1 MTTCRILCLT
11 AALACF
17 AGTPAV
23 AQERGGDGAS
33 IGGGV
38 EEPETIAEIRVHG
51 NHTTPETEILALA
64 ALARGEPASAARLA
78 AAEHRLLASGR
89 FAAVEIRRRYR
100 SISNP
105 SEILVVLLVDEHDAV
120 TEDNLVPGPLAR
132 LRSAG
137 MWLPILGY
145 ADGYGLTY
153 GARVSI
159 IEPFGSRS
167 RLSMPLTWGG
177 ERKAAME
184 VERTF
189 GQVLARA
196 SVGLSRRVNPH
207 YDLPDARREITAT
220 FESAVRP
227 WLRAG
232 ANGRVARVAFGPAH
246 AWHQAA
252 GVQLT
257 FDTRVDPSFPRNAV
271 HATIGLDRV
280 RFGQGSAA
288 RASADVRGYAALG
301 GSTVLALRGAIVRAA
316 APLPPSEQLLLGGSS
331 TLRGYRA
338 GHRAG
343 DGLALVSAEARVPLT
358 SPLRVGRF
366 GVKAFVDAGTTWD
379 AGTRLRERRFER
391 GVGGGVYFG
400 ATAVTAN
407 VDVAWPETGKPR
419 VHAALG
425 VQF

>member
-1 MTTCRILCLT
+1 MTTRGVLCV
-11 AALACF
+11 ALCVVGLAS
-17 AGTPAV
+17 ARAH
-23 AQERGGDGAS
+23 AQDPGPHGARVCC
-33 IGGGV
+33 GV

-51 NHTTPETEILALA
+51 NHTTPEADILALA
-64 ALARGEPASAARLA
+64 ALVTGESASEARLA
-78 AAEHRLLASGR
+78 EAEDRLRASRR
-89 FAAVEIRRRYR
+89 FAGVEIRRRYR
-100 SISNP
+100 SISDR
-105 SEILVVLLVDEHDAV
+105 SEILVILIVDEHDAV
-120 TEDNLVPGPLAR
+120 TDDNLIPGPLAR

-153 GARVSI
+153 GARVSV

-167 RLSMPLTWGG
+167 RLSVPLTWGG

-184 VERTF
+184 IEQRF
-189 GQVLARA
+189 GQGVARGSA
-196 SVGLSRRVNPH
+196 GVSRRVNPH
-207 YDLPDARREITAT
+207 YDLPDARREIAATIETA
-220 FESAVRP
+220 FRP

-232 ANGRVARVAFGPAH
+232 ANGRVGRVTFGPDQ

-257 FDTRVDPSFPRNAV
+257 VDTRVDPSFPRNAV
-271 HATIGLDRV
+271 HATIGLDQI
-280 RFGQGSAA
+280 RFGNGSAA

-301 GSTVLALRGAIVRAA
+301 GSMVLVLRGAIVRAG
-316 APLPPSEQLLLGGSS
+316 APLPPSEQVLVGGSG

-338 GHRAG
+338 GHLAG
-343 DGLALVSAEARVPLT
+343 DGLALLSAETRVPLT
-358 SPLRVGRF
+358 SPLSVGRF

-379 AGTRLRERRFER
+379 AGTRLRDRRFER
-391 GVGGGVYFG
+391 GIGGGVYFG
-400 ATAVTAN
+400 ATVVTAN
-407 VDVAWPETGKPR
+407 VDVAWPEAGKPR

>member
-1 MTTCRILCLT
+1 MTICRVLCLT
-11 AALACF
+11 AAVASLASTA
-17 AGTPAV
+17 AGAEGQ
-23 AQERGGDGAS
+23 A
-33 IGGGV
+33 
-38 EEPETIAEIRVHG
+38 PETIAEIRVHG

-64 ALARGEPASAARLA
+64 ALTPGQPANEARLA
-78 AAEHRLLASGR
+78 EAEHRLRASGR

-120 TEDNLVPGPLAR
+120 TEDDLTPGPLAR

-167 RLSMPLTWGG
+167 RLSMPFTWGG
-177 ERKAAME
+177 ERKAAVE

-189 GQVLARA
+189 GQVLARGSA
-196 SVGLSRRVNPH
+196 GVSRRVNPH
-207 YDLPDARREITAT
+207 YDLPDARREVAAT
-220 FESAVRP
+220 VERAFRP
-227 WLRAG
+227 WLRAA
-232 ANGRVARVAFGPAH
+232 ANARVGRVAFGPEQD
-246 AWHQAA
+246 WHQAA
-252 GVQLT
+252 GAQVT

-271 HATIGLDRV
+271 HATIGLEQI
-280 RFGQGSAA
+280 RFRNGSAA
-288 RASADVRGYAALG
+288 RTSADVRGYAALG
-301 GSTVLALRGAIVRAA
+301 GSTVLALRGAFVRAGA
-316 APLPPSEQLLLGGSS
+316 ALPPSEQLLLGGST

-358 SPLRVGRF
+358 SPLSVGRL
-366 GVKAFVDAGTTWD
+366 GIKAFVDAGTTWD
-379 AGTRLRERRFER
+379 AGTRLRDRRFER
-391 GVGGGVYFG
+391 GVGGGMYFG
-400 ATAVTAN
+400 ATVVSAN